1 MDSVGDEPISFKKM
15 VLSYLPALGNLAQ
28 CPSGARL
35 RTGPTPHSGA
45 SQGAGCSAD
54 CSLILALPGTDINVK
69 DHAGWTPLHEAC
81 NHGSAACV
89 EILLQLRP
97 APILDNQREELLH
110 SAHVGDSALRNFY
123 TEVLN
128 VPLLEAASSVLANL
142 IFTYRREQGLPHHGD
157 SLSLTLVRALET
169 HSPQKVTS
177 GWTDRRV
184 VRLVEDAETLLE
196 FGRGGYLGQVSQ
208 AVRECKEENTLFLM
222 EILEDFKYRG
232 EMLLADL

>member
-1 MDSVGDEPISFKKM
+1 MDTRTSQKCYWSMQARSSCSTDGNGHT
-15 VLSYLPALGNLAQ
+15 ALDLT
-28 CPSGARL
+28 SE
-35 RTGPTPHSGA
+35 TT
-45 SQGAGCSAD
+45 
-54 CSLILALPGTDINVK
+54 
-69 DHAGWTPLHEAC
+69 
-81 NHGSAACV
+81 
-89 EILLQLRP
+89 
-97 APILDNQREELLH
+97 QREELLH
-110 SAHVGDSALRNFY
+110 SAHVGDSALRNFS

-128 VPLLEAASSVLANL
+128 AASSLLANL